1 MDSSFTPIEQMLK
14 FRASRHEDFPYQEIL
29 LTRLCMH
36 MQGKLLENRNKML
49 KAQGINETLFMA
61 LITLESQENHSIQ
74 PSELSCALGSS
85 RTNATRIADELEKR
99 GWIERRESDND
110 RRCLHL
116 QLTEKVTNSCVRCCH
131 LSTTAC
137 INSGLPSAPPS
148 ATSLSTSLASCS
160 PVWTRWM
167 KTAPFL
173 RRCANATTRSTS
185 RFIRKPTG
193 QHVTLLAF
201 LTTGRLSRCEIR
213 RSWRTTMS
221 ANAESTTPQQ
231 PANKKGK
238 RKSALLLLTL
248 LFIIIAVAYGI
259 YWFLVL
265 RHAEET
271 DDAYVAGNQVQ
282 IMAQVSGSVTKVWA
296 DNTDFVQKGDVLVTL
311 DPTDA
316 QQAFEKAQTAL
327 ASSVRQTRQLM
338 INSKQLQANI
348 DVQKTALAQAQSDLN
363 RRVPLGTANLIGREE
378 LQHARDAVASAQAQ
392 LDVAI
397 QQYNANQAMVLGT
410 SLENQPAVL
419 QAATEVRNAWL
430 ALQRT
435 KIVSPMTGYVSRRSV
450 QPGAQISP
458 TTPLMA
464 VVPATICGS
473 TPTLKRRSLRICVS
487 ARRRLSA
494 TSTAMT

>member
-1 MDSSFTPIEQMLK
+1 
-14 FRASRHEDFPYQEIL
+14 
-29 LTRLCMH
+29 
-36 MQGKLLENRNKML
+36 
-49 KAQGINETLFMA
+49 
-61 LITLESQENHSIQ
+61 
-74 PSELSCALGSS
+74 
-85 RTNATRIADELEKR
+85 
-99 GWIERRESDND
+99 
-110 RRCLHL
+110 
-116 QLTEKVTNSCVRCCH
+116 
-131 LSTTAC
+131 
-137 INSGLPSAPPS
+137 
-148 ATSLSTSLASCS
+148 
-160 PVWTRWM
+160 
-167 KTAPFL
+167 
-173 RRCANATTRSTS
+173 
-185 RFIRKPTG
+185 
-193 QHVTLLAF
+193 
-201 LTTGRLSRCEIR
+201 
-213 RSWRTTMS
+213 MS
-221 ANAESTTPQQ
+221 ANAESTNPQQ

-410 SLENQPAVL
+410 SLENQPAVQ

-464 VVPATICGS
+464 VVPADNLWVDANFKETQLAHMRIGQTATVVSDIYGDDVKYTGKVVGLDMGTGS
-473 TPTLKRRSLRICVS
+473 AFSLLPAQNATGNWIKVVQRLPVRIELDAKQLADHPLRIGLSTLVTVDTANRDGQILAS
-487 ARRRLSA
+487 QVRSRPAYESNAREISLDPVNKLIDDIVKA
-494 TSTAMT
+494 NAG